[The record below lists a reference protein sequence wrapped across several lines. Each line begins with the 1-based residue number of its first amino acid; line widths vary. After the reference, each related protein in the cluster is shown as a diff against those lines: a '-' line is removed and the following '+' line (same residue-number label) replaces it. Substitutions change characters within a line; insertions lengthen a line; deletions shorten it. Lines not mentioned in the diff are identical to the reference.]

1 MSIMSPSWETNV
13 ATGEQVESGY
23 ELWPWSNYDK
33 KTNTKLKWL
42 PFQPIQRISPDLKTS
57 VKKEST
63 SSFILEKKKLFVY
76 VRVYTFMLLLQ
87 RDNIEKATSFKI
99 SGFWLE
105 EVLRGEKFSMQEKK
119 NAFKVIHGSVS
130 SLIKQMLILFLNC
143 Q

>member
-1 MSIMSPSWETNV
+1 
-13 ATGEQVESGY
+13 
-23 ELWPWSNYDK
+23 
-33 KTNTKLKWL
+33 
-42 PFQPIQRISPDLKTS
+42 
-57 VKKEST
+57 
-63 SSFILEKKKLFVY
+63 
-76 VRVYTFMLLLQ
+76 MLLLQ

-119 NAFKVIHGSVS
+119 NAFKVIRGSVS